1 MKKIKITYSLIG
13 TVFIALAV
21 TTFRLASL
29 GTDPYTTFNL
39 GFSMLFNM
47 EFGIFLMY
55 SSLLMLIYV
64 FFANRSLIG
73 IGTIFNIFIVGNLS
87 DVFVNQIT
95 SLVGP
100 IDGLVIRIIV
110 SVLGIL
116 FLSMGAALYIE
127 AKEGV
132 APYDAMPIILADK
145 AGLSYRVARVI
156 IDVSITVIGFLLGA
170 GLGVNTVITAFFLGP
185 FIQFFRDIFQ
195 KDLDTKALRYSA
207 RK

>member
-13 TVFIALAV
+13 TIFIALAV
-21 TTFRLASL
+21 TMFRLANL

-39 GFSMLFNM
+39 GFSMFFNM

-64 FFANRSLIG
+64 FFANRALIG

-87 DVFVNQIT
+87 DVFVNLIT
-95 SLVGP
+95 DSFGVFE
-100 IDGLVIRIIV
+100 GLPIRIFI

-116 FLSMGAALYIE
+116 FISMGAALYIE

-132 APYDAMPIILADK
+132 APYDAMPIILAEK
-145 AGLSYRVARVI
+145 SGMSYRLSRVI

-195 KDLDTKALRYSA
+195 KDLHTKSLRYSA
-207 RK
+207 KK

>member
-13 TVFIALAV
+13 TIFIALAV
-21 TTFRLASL
+21 TMFRLASL

-39 GFSMLFNM
+39 GFSMFLNM

-64 FFANRSLIG
+64 FFANRALIG

-87 DVFVNQIT
+87 DVFVNLIT
-95 SLVGP
+95 DNFGVFE
-100 IDGLVIRIIV
+100 GLPIRILI

-116 FLSMGAALYIE
+116 FISMGAALYIE

-132 APYDAMPIILADK
+132 APYDAMPIILAEK
-145 AGLSYRVARVI
+145 SGMSYRLSRVI

-195 KDLDTKALRYSA
+195 KDLHTKSLRYSA
-207 RK
+207 KK

>member
-1 MKKIKITYSLIG
+1 MKKIKITYSLLG
-13 TVFIALAV
+13 TILIALAV
-21 TTFRLASL
+21 TSFRLASL

-39 GFSMLFNM
+39 GFSMFLNM

-64 FFANRSLIG
+64 FFANRALIG

-87 DVFVNQIT
+87 DVFVNLIT
-95 SLVGP
+95 DNFGVFESLP
-100 IDGLVIRIIV
+100 IRIFI

-116 FLSMGAALYIE
+116 FISMGAALYIE

-132 APYDAMPIILADK
+132 APYDAMPIILSEK
-145 AGLSYRVARVI
+145 SGMSYRLSRVI

-195 KDLDTKALRYSA
+195 KDLHTKSLRYSA
-207 RK
+207 KR

>member
-13 TVFIALAV
+13 TIFIAMAV
-21 TTFRLASL
+21 TAFRLASL

-39 GFSMLFNM
+39 GFSIVLNM

-64 FFANRSLIG
+64 FFANRALIG

-87 DVFVNQIT
+87 DVFVNLIT
-95 SLVGP
+95 STLGTFE
-100 IDGLVIRIIV
+100 GLPIRIFI
-110 SVLGIL
+110 SILGIL

-132 APYDAMPIILADK
+132 APYDAMPIILAEK
-145 AGLSYRVARVI
+145 AGLSYRLARVI

-185 FIQFFRDIFQ
+185 FIQFFRDIFK
-195 KDLDTKALRYSA
+195 KDLDTRALNYSS
-207 RK
+207 KK

>member
-13 TVFIALAV
+13 TILIALSV
-21 TTFRLASL
+21 TAFRLANL

-55 SSLLMLIYV
+55 SSLLMLVYV
-64 FFANRSLIG
+64 FFVNRALIG
-73 IGTIFNIFIVGNLS
+73 IGTIFNIFLVGNLS
-87 DVFVNQIT
+87 DVFVRLAT
-95 SLVGP
+95 DLFGT
-100 IDGLVIRIIV
+100 IDGLVVRVII
-110 SVLGIL
+110 SILGIV
-116 FLSMGAALYIE
+116 FIAMGAALYIE

-132 APYDAMPIILADK
+132 APYDAMPILLAVK
-145 AGLSYRVARVI
+145 SGMSYRLSRVI

-170 GLGVNTVITAFFLGP
+170 GLGVNTIITAFFLGP

-195 KDLDTKALRYSA
+195 KDLHTKELRYSA
-207 RK
+207 KK

>member
-13 TVFIALAV
+13 TIFIALAV
-21 TTFRLASL
+21 TMFRLASL

-39 GFSMLFNM
+39 GFSILLNM

-64 FFANRSLIG
+64 FFANRALIG

-87 DVFVNQIT
+87 DVFVNLIT
-95 SLVGP
+95 NSFGTFE
-100 IDGLVIRIIV
+100 GLPIRIFI

-116 FLSMGAALYIE
+116 FISMGAALYIE

-132 APYDAMPIILADK
+132 APYDAMPIILAEK
-145 AGLSYRVARVI
+145 SGMSYRLSRVI
-156 IDVSITVIGFLLGA
+156 IDVSITIIGYSLGA

-185 FIQFFRDIFQ
+185 LIQFFRDIFE
-195 KDLDTKALRYSA
+195 KDLNTKALRYSA

>member
-13 TVFIALAV
+13 TVLIALSV
-21 TTFRLASL
+21 TAFRLANL

-64 FFANRSLIG
+64 FFANRALIG

-87 DVFVNQIT
+87 DVFVGLISGQFGT
-95 SLVGP
+95 
-100 IDGLVIRIIV
+100 IDGLVIRIII
-110 SVLGIL
+110 SILGIV
-116 FLSMGAALYIE
+116 FISMGAALYIE

-132 APYDAMPIILADK
+132 APYDAMPIILAEK
-145 AGLSYRVARVI
+145 SGMSYRLSRVI

-195 KDLDTKALRYSA
+195 KDLHTKELRYSA
-207 RK
+207 KK

>member
-64 FFANRSLIG
+64 FFANRALIG

-87 DVFVNQIT
+87 DVFVNQIPVWSVRST
-95 SLVGP
+95 GWSSESSCLFWGSCSCLW
-100 IDGLVIRIIV
+100 GL
-110 SVLGIL
+110 
-116 FLSMGAALYIE
+116 LYISRP
-127 AKEGV
+127 KKGLRLM
-132 APYDAMPIILADK
+132 MPCRSSWLRRPVYLT
-145 AGLSYRVARVI
+145 GSP
-156 IDVSITVIGFLLGA
+156 VSSSMSPL
-170 GLGVNTVITAFFLGP
+170 P
-185 FIQFFRDIFQ
+185 S
-195 KDLDTKALRYSA
+195 SA
-207 RK
+207 SF